1 MALSL
6 ISVQSKVAFFEQGVK
21 RDVMR
26 ETSKPRRKP
35 GPPKTGVGHAVG
47 VRLHPDLEAR
57 LDAWI
62 ARQAVPVTR
71 PLAIR
76 ILMERALDA
85 ER

>member
-1 MALSL
+1 
-6 ISVQSKVAFFEQGVK
+6 
-21 RDVMR
+21 MR
-26 ETSKPRRKP
+26 EASKLRKKP

-47 VRLHPDLEAR
+47 VRLHRDLQAR

-62 ARQAVPVTR
+62 AKQAVPVTR

-85 ER
+85 EP

>member
-1 MALSL
+1 
-6 ISVQSKVAFFEQGVK
+6 
-21 RDVMR
+21 MR
-26 ETSKPRRKP
+26 ETRKPKTKP

-47 VRLHPDLEAR
+47 VRLHAVLEAR

-62 ARQAVPVTR
+62 AKQATPVTR

-76 ILMERALDA
+76 IPIERALDA